1 MRITHNP
8 RPQAPKV
15 TQEPKIEEIFIEE
28 IEVEAEEEVE
38 VVKETKLIYSEEENR
53 FILIEED

>member
-15 TQEPKIEEIFIEE
+15 IQEPKIEEIFIEE
-28 IEVEAEEEVE
+28 IEVAEEEVE
-38 VVKETKLIYSEEENR
+38 VVKETKLIYSEEENK

>member
-8 RPQAPKV
+8 RPQAPKLL
-15 TQEPKIEEIFIEE
+15 QEPKIEEIFIEE

-38 VVKETKLIYSEEENR
+38 VVKETKLIYSEEENK

>member
-8 RPQAPKV
+8 RPQASKV
-15 TQEPKIEEIFIEE
+15 IQEPKIEEIFIEE

-38 VVKETKLIYSEEENR
+38 VVKETKLIYSEEENK

>member
-15 TQEPKIEEIFIEE
+15 IQEPKIEKIFIEE

-38 VVKETKLIYSEEENR
+38 VVKETKLIYSEEENK

>member
-15 TQEPKIEEIFIEE
+15 IQEPKNEEIFIEE
-28 IEVEAEEEVE
+28 IEVEAEKEVE
-38 VVKETKLIYSEEENR
+38 VVKETKLIYSEKENR

>member
-8 RPQAPKV
+8 RSQAPKV
-15 TQEPKIEEIFIEE
+15 IQGPKIEEIFIEE
-28 IEVEAEEEVE
+28 IEVEAKEEVE
-38 VVKETKLIYSEEENR
+38 VVKETKLFYSEEENR

>member
-8 RPQAPKV
+8 RPSAPKII
-15 TQEPKIEEIFIEE
+15 QEPKIKEIFIEE

-38 VVKETKLIYSEEENR
+38 VVKETKLIYSEEENK